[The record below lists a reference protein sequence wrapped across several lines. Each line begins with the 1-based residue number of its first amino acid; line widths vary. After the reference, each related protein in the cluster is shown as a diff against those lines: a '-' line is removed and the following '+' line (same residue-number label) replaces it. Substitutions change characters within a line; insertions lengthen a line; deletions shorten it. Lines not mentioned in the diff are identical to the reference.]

1 MDSDVYPGR
10 QPITEFSRQLR
21 ERGWTTATL
30 AAELGYSEKAVGT
43 WRTGERYPSR
53 GARYLLAKA
62 LKTTEPELESWLET
76 FLED

>member
-1 MDSDVYPGR
+1 MSHEVYPGR

-30 AAELGYSEKAVGT
+30 AAEIGYSEKAVGT
-43 WRTGERYPSR
+43 WRTGARYPSR
-53 GARYLLAKA
+53 GARHLLAQV
-62 LKTTEPELESWLET
+62 LKITETKLEEYLDT